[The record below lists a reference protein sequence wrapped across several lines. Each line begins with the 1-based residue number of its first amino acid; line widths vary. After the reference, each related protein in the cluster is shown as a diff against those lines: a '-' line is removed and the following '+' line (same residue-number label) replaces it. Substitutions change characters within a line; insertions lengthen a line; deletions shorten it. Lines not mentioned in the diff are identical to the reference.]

1 MLQTK
6 VLSGNDGNVRVDDIS
21 ANTMKQLLTFIYKD
35 IIAKEDIDPDLLIAA
50 EKYNIERLFDIASN
64 HLLNEINAD
73 NVMEIMIATYLVP
86 NCQDLFKSASNFA
99 MKHRGELVKTSRW
112 EYYSKTYPD
121 IVLKVVDE
129 IMFKP

>member
-73 NVMEIMIATYLVP
+73 NVMETLVTGKI
-86 NCQDLFKSASNFA
+86 L
-99 MKHRGELVKTSRW
+99 
-112 EYYSKTYPD
+112 
-121 IVLKVVDE
+121 
-129 IMFKP
+129 